1 MGVISNETLALMKVV
16 REDYPS
22 TWEWVR
28 HKANWEHMC
37 VGAIFE
43 HWGSHIKGLM
53 EEEKSNV

>member
-1 MGVISNETLALMKVV
+1 MKVV

-28 HKANWEHMC
+28 HEANWEHMC

-43 HWGSHIKGLM
+43 HWSNHIKGLM
-53 EEEKSNV
+53 EEEKK